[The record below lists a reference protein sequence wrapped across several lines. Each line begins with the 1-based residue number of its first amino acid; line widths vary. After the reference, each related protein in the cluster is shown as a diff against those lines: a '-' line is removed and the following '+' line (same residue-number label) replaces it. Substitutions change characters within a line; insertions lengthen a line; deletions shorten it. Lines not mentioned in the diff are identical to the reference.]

1 MHQFIPLSL
10 TRHPPCQ
17 GGRGL
22 TNRQSGTN
30 FFLCPLVRGCPKG
43 WGSIMTIKLSVLFAY
58 IVGILVLFLLGRAS
72 LLPMKIIVKL
82 LYNTI
87 IGGIILLFINL
98 IGGVFN
104 YHIALNLF
112 SALIVGF
119 LGVPGVIL
127 LVILKYLF
135 KV

>member
-1 MHQFIPLSL
+1 
-10 TRHPPCQ
+10 
-17 GGRGL
+17 
-22 TNRQSGTN
+22 
-30 FFLCPLVRGCPKG
+30 
-43 WGSIMTIKLSVLFAY
+43 MTIKLSVLFAY
-58 IVGILVLFLLGRAS
+58 VIGILVLFLLGRAS

-112 SALIVGF
+112 SALVVGF
-119 LGVPGVIL
+119 LGIPGVIL
-127 LVILKYLF
+127 LVILKFLF
-135 KV
+135 KM